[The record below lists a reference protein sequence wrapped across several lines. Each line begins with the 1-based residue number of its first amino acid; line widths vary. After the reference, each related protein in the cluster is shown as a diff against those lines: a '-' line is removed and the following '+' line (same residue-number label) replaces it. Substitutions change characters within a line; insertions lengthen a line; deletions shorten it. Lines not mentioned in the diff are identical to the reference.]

1 VKWRIIVVLLLLPMA
16 AGAQTLPQTAQTF
29 EELSTMARRAYESD
43 RLEEAAELYARAV
56 KLRSDWSQGWWAL
69 GMIEYE
75 RDRYA
80 ECRDALAR
88 MVELD
93 ASAAPGW
100 ALLGLCEFRTRQY
113 DAAFEHLKK
122 AHILVPVTQG
132 GGPLLDMA
140 DYHLSLLLTQQGAF
154 ELAQELLARVARRA
168 HSNAEMMFAAGLPA
182 LRMPILP
189 SDVPA
194 DQRDVVAMA
203 GKAFWDLAT
212 QPPGEAEADFKAL
225 ASKYPK
231 FPNVHYFYGTY
242 LAARD
247 PERCAPEFL
256 LELGITP
263 DSVPARVQ
271 LALRYVL
278 EGKLNKALKLAR
290 EAVALSPDSVGA
302 QLALAKTL
310 RTQGDNAGALTALLA
325 AERLDPVSPAIRL
338 QIVNEYRA
346 LGRIEDMRRENAE
359 YTKLKTEQAN
369 WP

>member
-1 VKWRIIVVLLLLPMA
+1 MIRWISVLFLLATA
-16 AGAQTLPQTAQTF
+16 ARQSEPPTF
-29 EELSTMARRAYESD
+29 EELSTRARQAYEAD
-43 RLEEAAELYARAV
+43 HPEEAAQLYGRAV
-56 KLRSDWSQGWWAL
+56 KLRPDWAQGWWAI

-80 ECRDALAR
+80 ECRDALTR

-93 ASAAPGW
+93 TSAAPGW
-100 ALLGLCEFRTRQY
+100 ALLGLCEFRTKRY
-113 DAAFEHLKK
+113 DVAFEHLKK
-122 AHILVPVTQG
+122 AHMMVPVTQG

-140 DYHLSLLLTQQGAF
+140 DYHLALLLNQQGAF
-154 ELAQELLARVARRA
+154 EVAQEILMRIARKV
-168 HSNAEMMFAAGLPA
+168 HSNPEMMFAAGLPS

-194 DQRDVVAMA
+194 NQHDVVAMA

-212 QPPGEAEADFKAL
+212 QPPDEAEADFKAL
-225 ASKYPK
+225 VSKYPK
-231 FPNVHYFYGTY
+231 FPSVHYFYGTY

-256 LELGITP
+256 QELSVTP
-263 DSVPARVQ
+263 DSIPARTQ

-278 EGKLNKALKLAR
+278 DSKLDKALKLAR

-302 QLALAKTL
+302 QLVLAKTL
-310 RTQGDNAGALTALLA
+310 RTQGDNGGALAALLA
-325 AERLDPVSPAIRL
+325 AKRLDPVSPAIRL

-346 LGRIEDMRRENAE
+346 LGRIEEMRRENAE
-359 YTKLKTEQAN
+359 YTRLKAEQAN